1 MTYMSHLSNIDKLEE
16 QCWMNAKKLTYVLG
30 IFLALAII
38 LSACTGKTN
47 WANSTFPNIDDSGI
61 PDVLEITVGTLGN
74 TYFSSGIT
82 DNSDYKSAL
91 SVTFEDTAEA
101 DYTTLIEHYQ
111 TTSTGKDKD
120 DSLLFDWGRLQ
131 VTTGDDSI
139 FLIAY
144 IK

>member
-1 MTYMSHLSNIDKLEE
+1 M
-16 QCWMNAKKLTYVLG
+16 KKIISSKKSSVLG
-30 IFLALAII
+30 IFLVLAII

-47 WANSTFPNIDDSGI
+47 STNGTFPNIDDSNI

-82 DNSDYKSAL
+82 DNADYNSIL
-91 SVTFEDTAEA
+91 SVTFEDTTEA
-101 DYTTLIEHYQ
+101 DYTTLMEHYQ

-120 DSLLFDWGRLQ
+120 GSLLFDWGKLQ
-131 VTTGDDSI
+131 VTTDDDSI
-139 FLIAY
+139 FLTAY